1 MLREVNEKENFVS
14 GEIIHIRK
22 LSQQEC
28 AVDGLH
34 SVFKTVTDL

>member
-1 MLREVNEKENFVS
+1 MLREVTKKKTVS
-14 GEIIHIRK
+14 GKIIHIKK

-34 SVFKTVTDL
+34 SVFKTVSDL